1 MKILIAVLLVLAGCG
16 GGDDPCHPE
25 VAYECVTRAGGV
37 ASCAYRLVAVPEWC
51 HSLNTTAE
59 HPASTPLAPSVM

>member
-25 VAYECVTRAGGV
+25 VAYECVTRDGGV
-37 ASCAYRLVAVPEWC
+37 SSCAYRLVAVPVEC
-51 HSLNTTAE
+51 AQH
-59 HPASTPLAPSVM
+59 